1 MKIDIFSYV
10 ERITKLSTRK
20 KMIILG
26 SIIVVIF
33 FCYWWFFHSAKAAQ
47 IKVLRDELSNLQ
59 AQLQKNRVIAGNL
72 EKYKEE
78 VNRLNEELKKAVAKL
93 PGEKEIP
100 SLLTN
105 ISDAG
110 RSVGLEFLLF
120 RPHPEVKKGFYS
132 EVPIEIQVVGT
143 YHQVALFFDKVS
155 KMSRIV
161 NIRNIN
167 MGSPKESGGKILLT
181 TSCNAVT
188 FRFLGGEQGD
198 GKK

>member
-1 MKIDIFSYV
+1 MRLDILPYI

-20 KMIILG
+20 KLIILG
-26 SIIVVIF
+26 SIIIVIF
-33 FCYWWFFHSAKAAQ
+33 IGYWWFFYSVKSNQ
-47 IKVLRDELSNLQ
+47 IRMLKDELSNLQ
-59 AQLQKNRVIAGNL
+59 AQVQKNRVIAGNL
-72 EKYKEE
+72 ERFKQE
-78 VNRLNEELKKAVAKL
+78 VERLSEELKKAVAKL

-110 RSVGLEFLLF
+110 KSVGLEFLLF

-155 KMSRIV
+155 KMPRIV

-167 MGSPKESGGKILLT
+167 MSSPKESGGKILLT
-181 TSCNAVT
+181 TSCSAVT
-188 FRFLGGEQGD
+188 FRFLGGETTD
-198 GKK
+198 AKK